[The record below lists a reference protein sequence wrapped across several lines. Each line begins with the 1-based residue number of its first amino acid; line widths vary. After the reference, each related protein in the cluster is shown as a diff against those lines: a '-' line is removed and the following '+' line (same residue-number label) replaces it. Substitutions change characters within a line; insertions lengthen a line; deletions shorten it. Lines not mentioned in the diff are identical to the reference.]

1 MSHNLSHTKLNRAPM
16 RQLTEE
22 DDVYKKLLGG
32 IRAITAT
39 EPRIWW
45 INELAWGGTFSLAHT
60 IILSN
65 ELEKFCPNV
74 AV

>member
-1 MSHNLSHTKLNRAPM
+1 MSHNLSHTNLNRAPM

-39 EPRIWW
+39 EPRI
-45 INELAWGGTFSLAHT
+45 
-60 IILSN
+60 
-65 ELEKFCPNV
+65 
-74 AV
+74 